1 MTYLTCSHLRN
12 PDKTSIWDERPKKI
26 CGWKL
31 ISMHARTCTCFRW
44 RRWKQN
50 SAFAEKKCTRDNK
63 VHLMTL
69 CTTVMGERFMITHK
83 RLYSFY
89 HDWLVKIDWT
99 RHDRAICRQMTT
111 STITI
116 RRFYT
121 TEIQNAILR
130 DRSSKLADLFLD
142 IWPIYLPIVSMIK
155 VLECQTRGSAISPGK
170 KGPCLKRKVWK
181 VYATRTWWARRS
193 IIDQRKA
200 LEQPG

>member
-1 MTYLTCSHLRN
+1 MRIKIDFDACTHMHMLSMASVEAEFGICR
-12 PDKTSIWDERPKKI
+12 KK
-26 CGWKL
+26 K
-31 ISMHARTCTCFRW
+31 R
-44 RRWKQN
+44 
-50 SAFAEKKCTRDNK
+50 TRDNK

-142 IWPIYLPIVSMIK
+142 IWPIYLSIVSMIK
-155 VLECQTRGSAISPGK
+155 VLECQTRGSGNKSRKKRTLPKK
-170 KGPCLKRKVWK
+170 KGMEGL
-181 VYATRTWWARRS
+181 YDS
-193 IIDQRKA
+193 DMMSS
-200 LEQPG
+200 